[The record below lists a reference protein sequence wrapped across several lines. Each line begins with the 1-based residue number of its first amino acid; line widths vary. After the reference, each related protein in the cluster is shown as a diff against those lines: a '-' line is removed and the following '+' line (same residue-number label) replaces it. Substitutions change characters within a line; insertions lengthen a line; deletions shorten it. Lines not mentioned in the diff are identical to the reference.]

1 MKEIKKA
8 VLLFTA
14 LTILTG
20 VFYPAAVTV
29 LAQIMFPKQ
38 ASGSLVYM
46 AEGKPAGSEL
56 IGQPFYGPEYF
67 WPRPSATAEFPY
79 NPLASGGSNMGPTNK
94 DLVDKISDRVKTLRA
109 SGVQGDIPA
118 DLIMASG
125 SGLDPHIS
133 VDAAFVQAARIAR
146 ERNMSEEK
154 VRGLVK
160 SCTEGRQF
168 GFLGRPRVNVLKL
181 NLLLDRT

>member
-1 MKEIKKA
+1 
-8 VLLFTA
+8 
-14 LTILTG
+14 
-20 VFYPAAVTV
+20 
-29 LAQIMFPKQ
+29 
-38 ASGSLVYM
+38 
-46 AEGKPAGSEL
+46 
-56 IGQPFYGPEYF
+56 
-67 WPRPSATAEFPY
+67 
-79 NPLASGGSNMGPTNK
+79 MGPTNK